1 MCEESKLAEWYSPL
15 GVIVQ
20 SITETLL
27 PLGDELVFIPGHG
40 PSSTF
45 GREKA
50 SNPYLT
56 QPIW

>member
-1 MCEESKLAEWYSPL
+1 MLIK
-15 GVIVQ
+15 

-27 PLGDELVFIPGHG
+27 PLGDEIVFIPGHG

-45 GREKA
+45 GREKV